1 MATPSGLKYTAVE
14 CPVQLWHGDS
24 DGTVPVHHAEY
35 VASLLPKANLEVLPG
50 VGHFHTAARWRDF
63 LSAAR
68 DGSNE

>member
-1 MATPSGLKYTAVE
+1 MGTPSGLKHTAVR
-14 CPVQLWHGDS
+14 CPVRLWHGDS
-24 DGTVPVHHAEY
+24 DAIVPLHHAQH
-35 VASLLPKANLEVLPG
+35 VAWLLPKAKLEVLPG